1 MSVLPLT
8 GGVKRALAGMP
19 FIISVAHGPGRV
31 AFSRDATGELVVL
44 PLHPGMELDVRE
56 HAFLLASHTIDY
68 TFLRIK
74 GLRNILFGGQGMFM
88 DRFVTTSTPGLLL
101 LHGYGNVFERTLKP
115 GESILVEPGAFLY
128 KDSAVKM
135 DVEPIKLTSGFF
147 GGTSMNLA
155 RGDRVYFSHHVL
167 LWMDTQVKVTAMS
180 LKGAWK
186 RMLAGMPLIMTQ
198 AEGPGRIAFSRDA
211 PGEMIAL
218 PLQPSQAID
227 VREHLFMVATGSV
240 TYDWFQ
246 SNVWFSTREGNE
258 TETHS
263 PLGMLIDSFHSQSVP
278 GLLLLH
284 AAGNVFVRTLQPGQT
299 ILIKQTAF
307 LFKDT
312 TVNMQLHIERP
323 AGTWR
328 SWRSWGDRY
337 LWLRLHGP
345 GRVAIQSAFEPLEDN
360 GRTIVS
366 HSGATQRQW

>member
-1 MSVLPLT
+1 MNLDT
-8 GGVKRALAGMP
+8 GSAVRSYTCPWCGLAGDGSSLNCP
-19 FIISVAHGPGRV
+19 ACGAAVDVRAVVSHSGWSELPGRRDMAKLQFGHSVCQIEGTYVPV
-31 AFSRDATGELVVL
+31 AD
-44 PLHPGMELDVRE
+44 
-56 HAFLLASHTIDY
+56 
-68 TFLRIK
+68 
-74 GLRNILFGGQGMFM
+74 
-88 DRFVTTSTPGLLL
+88 
-101 LHGYGNVFERTLKP
+101 
-115 GESILVEPGAFLY
+115 
-128 KDSAVKM
+128 
-135 DVEPIKLTSGFF
+135 
-147 GGTSMNLA
+147 MNLA
-155 RGDRVYFSHHVL
+155 AGDRVYFSHHVL

-211 PGEMIAL
+211 AGEMIAL
-218 PLQPSQAID
+218 PLQPGQVVD

-246 SNVWFSTREGNE
+246 SNVWFTTKDGDE
-258 TETHS
+258 TETHY
-263 PLGMLIDSFHSQSVP
+263 PLGMLLDRFQSQSVP

-299 ILIKQTAF
+299 ILIKPTAF

-312 TVNMQLHIERP
+312 TVGMQLHIERP

-345 GRVAIQSAFEPLEDN
+345 GRVAVQSAFEPLEDN

-366 HSGATQRQW
+366 HSGASERQW

>member
-1 MSVLPLT
+1 MNLDPGSSAGRSYTCPWC
-8 GGVKRALAGMP
+8 GLAGDGSSLNCP
-19 FIISVAHGPGRV
+19 ACGAAIDVRAVVSDSGWTELPGRRDMAKLQFGHSVCQIEGTYVPV
-31 AFSRDATGELVVL
+31 AD
-44 PLHPGMELDVRE
+44 
-56 HAFLLASHTIDY
+56 
-68 TFLRIK
+68 
-74 GLRNILFGGQGMFM
+74 
-88 DRFVTTSTPGLLL
+88 
-101 LHGYGNVFERTLKP
+101 
-115 GESILVEPGAFLY
+115 
-128 KDSAVKM
+128 
-135 DVEPIKLTSGFF
+135 
-147 GGTSMNLA
+147 MNLA
-155 RGDRVYFSHHVL
+155 AGDRVYFSHHVL

-211 PGEMIAL
+211 AGEMIAL
-218 PLQPSQAID
+218 PLQPGQAVD

-240 TYDWFQ
+240 SYDWFQ
-246 SNVWFSTREGNE
+246 SNVWFTTKEGDE
-258 TETHS
+258 TETHY
-263 PLGMLIDSFHSQSVP
+263 PLGMLLDRFHSQSVP

-284 AAGNVFVRTLQPGQT
+284 AAGNVFVRNLQPGQT
-299 ILIKQTAF
+299 ILIKPTAF

-312 TVNMQLHIERP
+312 TVGMQLHIERP

-345 GRVAIQSAFEPLEDN
+345 GRVAVQSAFEPLEDN